1 MKPDHLNNEELE
13 KRIPGLAEAKQANQF
28 NVPDRYFESLSAD
41 IIKKIDALPD
51 LEKLNKAN
59 PFAVPG
65 GYFDSLPTTIQQRII
80 DKKKRKSIFEEWAS
94 IAFRP
99 KYALAFAAV
108 IILFIFGIR
117 FMMKPSVLPKEENE
131 ISLEE
136 IQNSNYLAELDESVM
151 VEILEQQNMAAG
163 TTEDSSLE
171 QYLMDNN
178 VEVSQ
183 IEKQL

>member
-1 MKPDHLNNEELE
+1 MKTEYLNNEEFE
-13 KRIPGLAEAKQANQF
+13 KKIPGLAEAKQANSF
-28 NVPDRYFESLSAD
+28 NVPDGYFESLSETV
-41 IIKKIDALPD
+41 IQKIEALPD

-59 PFAVPG
+59 PYAVPG

-80 DKKKRKSIFEEWAS
+80 EGKKKKSVFGEWTT

-108 IILFIFGIR
+108 VVLFVFGIR
-117 FMMKPSVLPKEENE
+117 YMMKPSVLPKEENE

-136 IQNSNYLAELDESVM
+136 IQNSNYIAELDESMM
-151 VEILEQQNMAAG
+151 VEILEQQNIAPG
-163 TTEDSSLE
+163 TNEDSLE

-178 VEVSQ
+178 VDVSQ
-183 IEKQL
+183 IENQL